1 MSIMKKAALSTA
13 GALLLSTAAYA
24 QVSPTNVPGQWDT
37 INYQDGTTSYT
48 NGTDPGR
55 SYTFTGSSSLT
66 SPLANATCDLT
77 LEGNVVIDGSGQVQ
91 ITVVDGDISG
101 SAFFCGPLDVEGFPW
116 YAYSDT
122 SLSNQGIPGSA
133 SPADADALDL
143 VSGVVDEVLVTLY
156 GVTTVCEG
164 YIPVDFGN
172 GTSDVTDPSFFDF
185 DAGIVGTG
193 GCAVDGTLY
202 SQTNN
207 DVNAW

>member
-1 MSIMKKAALSTA
+1 MQLPRLAFGHLA
-13 GALLLSTAAYA
+13 
-24 QVSPTNVPGQWDT
+24 
-37 INYQDGTTSYT
+37 QDGCTKEDAQ
-48 NGTDPGR
+48 G
-55 SYTFTGSSSLT
+55 
-66 SPLANATCDLT
+66 ATVD
-77 LEGNVVIDGSGQVQ
+77 VA

-193 GCAVDGTLY
+193 GCAVDGGLLDL
-202 SQTNN
+202 SPS
-207 DVNAW
+207 